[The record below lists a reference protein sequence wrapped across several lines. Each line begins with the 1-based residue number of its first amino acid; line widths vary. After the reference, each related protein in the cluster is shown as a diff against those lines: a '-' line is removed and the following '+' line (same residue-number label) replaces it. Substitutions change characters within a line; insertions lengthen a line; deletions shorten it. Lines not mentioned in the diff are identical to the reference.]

1 MFFSH
6 TKVFLIYGNDPSLSF
21 FYFAFSSKLLLFERN
36 ASQQGIVI
44 IDKVIE
50 FLAKCN
56 FREN

>member
-1 MFFSH
+1 MATTRRF
-6 TKVFLIYGNDPSLSF
+6 LSF
-21 FYFAFSSKLLLFERN
+21 ILHFLQNCFFFERN

-56 FREN
+56 FRKK